1 MKLKREYFVLIIILL
16 VGLILS
22 SFIKPLMEGMEDKM
36 PPILE
41 EALKANPR
49 KA

>member
-1 MKLKREYFVLIIILL
+1 MKLKREYFILIVILL

-22 SFIKPLMEGMEDKM
+22 SFIKPLMEGMDTKM
-36 PPILE
+36 PPILD
-41 EALKANPR
+41 AAIKANMP